1 MAELKCDY
9 CGEEIVG
16 EPVRRGSR
24 SYCTEACAFEDT
36 RSKDCGGRTDSV
48 SAPGIVDLPGSP
60 ETTKSD
66 A

>member
-9 CGEEIVG
+9 CGEVIVG
-16 EPVRRGSR
+16 EPIRRGSR
-24 SYCTEACAFEDT
+24 AYCTDACAFEDT

-48 SAPGIVDLPGSP
+48 SAPGIVEFPASS
-60 ETTKSD
+60 ETKEPN